1 MTKLTDEDAKTAFA
15 PYLRPGERVNETAYG
30 VKQPHIGLIILFT
43 LLGVL
48 PGVIYAT
55 VMTKH
60 YLIGL
65 TDTQFVVLQVKGM
78 KSTKVKEVMV
88 FPLADLPRMDVKT
101 SENAIF
107 TNIKLKEDD
116 RLFVAK
122 FHRAYSKV
130 NRPNAQAIAG
140 RLARS

>member
-1 MTKLTDEDAKTAFA
+1 
-15 PYLRPGERVNETAYG
+15 
-30 VKQPHIGLIILFT
+30 
-43 LLGVL
+43 
-48 PGVIYAT
+48 
-55 VMTKH
+55 MTKH